1 MSGITD
7 PIADFLTRIR
17 NAILAGHTA
26 CEIPKS
32 KVKVCLAQIL
42 KDEGYIQDFMILDDR
57 LQGLVRIELKFLDDG
72 RLSAITGIQ
81 RVSSPGRRV
90 YSGAADI
97 PKVLDGLGVA
107 VVSTSKGLMSDRAA
121 RRANMGGEILC
132 KVW

>member
-17 NAILAGHTA
+17 NAIQAGHTA

-32 KVKVCLAQIL
+32 KIKVALAEIL
-42 KDEGYIQDFMILDDR
+42 KDEGYIQDYMVLDDR

-72 RLSAITGIQ
+72 RLSAITGIE
-81 RVSSPGRRV
+81 RVSRPGRRI
-90 YSGAADI
+90 YTGAADV

-121 RRANMGGEILC
+121 RKANTGGEILC
-132 KVW
+132 RVW